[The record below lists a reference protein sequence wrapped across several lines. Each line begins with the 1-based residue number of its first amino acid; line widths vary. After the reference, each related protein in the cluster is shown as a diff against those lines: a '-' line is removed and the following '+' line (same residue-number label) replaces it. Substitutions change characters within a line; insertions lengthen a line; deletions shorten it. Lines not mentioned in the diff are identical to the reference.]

1 MNNHDQTKLEI
12 AMAAEQVSNYH
23 ASMSSELD
31 AAISQ
36 AFSRFA
42 TEMRERIGKIA
53 E

>member
-1 MNNHDQTKLEI
+1 MNNQDQTKLEV
-12 AMAAEQVSNYH
+12 AMAAEKVSNYY

-42 TEMRERIGKIA
+42 TEMYEQIGKTA